1 MKLFYRIVIL
11 VLMLNTRIAVA
22 QVDPGTAFSAFNALS
37 TIGEWIF
44 KGPKKLYQVEV
55 ESQGSS
61 LEDAKQNGFKIAV
74 EQAVGALVLS
84 ETEVSNQT
92 VIRND
97 IIRYSSGMI
106 EKYEIKSQSSRGSQV
121 VLVMDVWVSD
131 SRIADRLMT
140 IGKADAVVA
149 GDQIAVRERSHVN
162 EKISGDQV
170 ITAVAND
177 FPKRAFDVQIKNT
190 QILRQ
195 GRDPQILVNVH
206 LKWSKD
212 YINSLIDALNQ
223 TKSGTPNFFNN
234 YVSIVGVKRPGIFA
248 DYFKAGFDDKEKE
261 NILQNRFIEY
271 EPVVQVTALG
281 TLSSDVLIRNCYGVD
296 GLIGDMI
303 ETTKYGGRSLN
314 IVGNRSFDLELVIGN
329 KYNNSNVFFNK
340 IDQIKRFEVKMV
352 PERECRNI

>member
-1 MKLFYRIVIL
+1 MKLFYRVLIL
-11 VLMLNTRIAVA
+11 VLLLNTRIALA
-22 QVDPGTAFSAFNALS
+22 QIDPSTALSAFNALS

-44 KGPKKLYQVEV
+44 KGSKKLYQVEV

-106 EKYEIKSQSSRGSQV
+106 EKYEIKSQSSRGAQV

-140 IGKADAVVA
+140 IGKADAVIA
-149 GDQIAVRERSHVN
+149 GDQVAVRERSHVN

-170 ITAVAND
+170 ITTVAND
-177 FPKRAFDVQIKNT
+177 FPKRAFEVQIKNT
-190 QILRQ
+190 KILRQ
-195 GRDPQILVNVH
+195 GRDPQILVNIH
-206 LKWSKD
+206 LNWSKD
-212 YINSLIDALNQ
+212 YINSLIDALDR
-223 TKSGTPNFFNN
+223 TKSGTPNFLNR
-234 YVSIVGVKRPGIFA
+234 YVSVIGVRRPGIFA

-261 NILQNRFIEY
+261 DILQNRFIEY

-281 TLSSDVLIRNCYGVD
+281 TLSSDILIRDCYGVD
-296 GLIGDMI
+296 GLIGEMI
-303 ETTKYGGRSLN
+303 ETTKYGNRSLN
-314 IVGNRSFDLELVIGN
+314 IIENRSFDLELVIDN
-329 KYNNSNVFFNK
+329 KYNNRDIFFNK

-352 PERECRNI
+352 PERECKSI